1 MQNRKAYIKYK
12 ERKEEKKKD
21 FLLRVKSA
29 KSAQLEEQEPTSE
42 PCVVTPTQPRFKKND
57 LLYIAPDTA
66 KGRFKSQTTLRWGM
80 VIDDPVWE
88 ETRWMYTIKVKSEG
102 RERNN
107 KFEEDILC
115 FKVKEQ
121 DPDHMVR
128 VRCRQASP

>member
-1 MQNRKAYIKYK
+1 MQ
-12 ERKEEKKKD
+12 
-21 FLLRVKSA
+21 
-29 KSAQLEEQEPTSE
+29 SAQTFEEQEPTSE

-66 KGRFKSQTTLRWGM
+66 KGRFKSQTALRWGM

-88 ETRWMYTIKVKSEG
+88 EARWMYTIKVKSEG

-121 DPDHMVR
+121 DPDHMVGSFYIHYSISNICLR
-128 VRCRQASP
+128 FRFLEPYALD